1 MLHSTSCELRTYVL
15 RSRSVRSTSPA
26 SVNDSNKNELNQQ
39 NEILKPRRSIMSYGD
54 DFETIELDI
63 GAHKKWKPAT
73 AKVVSLAASATVFQ
87 KLPISPSKTSLAKT
101 NVDCISLDEADEH
114 IRRKLARKLP
124 MLKGFNTPEGVPF
137 APIDCGKD
145 MMQSRAQLQK
155 VRMPRELRE
164 EEYDR
169 VALQSSKKQI
179 TPLHPGNAPVTG
191 KVMRYGNKT
200 YKFDGQKLPTG
211 PDHKN
216 AKQIVVEVIPISGD
230 PDIFISLNSIP
241 DEKQHTWYSAA
252 TGADRIMITPI
263 DPDFGAG
270 VYFIGVFSPNGDAEY
285 LLSVALEPYVDD
297 ERRIR
302 RLAQS
307 WKLFEHIQTKL
318 LATQKLAHSLKVGQS
333 LASWEKINST
343 RVKPNDIR
351 RAPKKSSFFK
361 RRPQT
366 SESSRPISPKSHGS
380 RGSTPIKAVHEQ
392 LDMEILLQMAKS
404 RAKESAS
411 PFVAAVMDRERSC
424 RSRIMMIDPE
434 AGSPQRTYKLIQE
447 LK

>member
-1 MLHSTSCELRTYVL
+1 
-15 RSRSVRSTSPA
+15 
-26 SVNDSNKNELNQQ
+26 
-39 NEILKPRRSIMSYGD
+39 
-54 DFETIELDI
+54 
-63 GAHKKWKPAT
+63 
-73 AKVVSLAASATVFQ
+73 
-87 KLPISPSKTSLAKT
+87 
-101 NVDCISLDEADEH
+101 
-114 IRRKLARKLP
+114 
-124 MLKGFNTPEGVPF
+124 
-137 APIDCGKD
+137 
-145 MMQSRAQLQK
+145 
-155 VRMPRELRE
+155 
-164 EEYDR
+164 
-169 VALQSSKKQI
+169 
-179 TPLHPGNAPVTG
+179 
-191 KVMRYGNKT
+191 
-200 YKFDGQKLPTG
+200 
-211 PDHKN
+211 
-216 AKQIVVEVIPISGD
+216 VVEVIPISGD

>member
-1 MLHSTSCELRTYVL
+1 
-15 RSRSVRSTSPA
+15 
-26 SVNDSNKNELNQQ
+26 
-39 NEILKPRRSIMSYGD
+39 MSYGD
-54 DFETIELDI
+54 EFETIELDL
-63 GAHKKWKPAT
+63 GAHKKWKPANQ
-73 AKVVSLAASATVFQ
+73 KVVSLAASAAVFQ
-87 KLPISPSKTSLAKT
+87 KLPISPGKTSLAKT
-101 NVDCISLDEADEH
+101 SVDCISMDEADEH

-124 MLKGFNTPEGVPF
+124 MLKGFNTPEGASY

-145 MMQSRAQLQK
+145 LMQSRAQLQK

-169 VALQSSKKQI
+169 AALQSSKKLVC
-179 TPLHPGNAPVTG
+179 PLHAGNAPITG

-200 YKFDGQKLPTG
+200 YRFDGQKLPIG

-216 AKQIVVEVIPISGD
+216 ARQIVVEVLPISGD

-252 TGADRIMITPI
+252 TGADRIVITPI
-263 DPDFGAG
+263 DPGFGAG

-285 LLSVALEPYVDD
+285 LLSVVLEPFIDD

-307 WKLFEHIQTKL
+307 WKLFEHIQNKL
-318 LATQKLAHSLKVGQS
+318 LASQKLAHSLKVGQS
-333 LASWEKINST
+333 LSCWENINSS
-343 RVKPNDIR
+343 RVKPNQIR

-361 RRPQT
+361 TKRPQT
-366 SESSRPISPKSHGS
+366 SEGSRPVSPKSHAS
-380 RGSTPIKAVHEQ
+380 RGSTPVRIVPEQ

-404 RAKESAS
+404 RAKDSAS

-434 AGSPQRTYKLIQE
+434 AGSAQRAYKMIQE

>member
-1 MLHSTSCELRTYVL
+1 LYW
-15 RSRSVRSTSPA
+15 SRCALKSVDLATFA
-26 SVNDSNKNELNQQ
+26 WQ
-39 NEILKPRRSIMSYGD
+39 NEWFLKARQSRMSYED
-54 DFETIELDI
+54 EFETIDLDV
-63 GAHKKWKPAT
+63 GAHKKFKPVHQ
-73 AKVVSLAASATVFQ
+73 KVVSLAASATVFQ

-101 NVDCISLDEADEH
+101 SIDCISLDEADEH

-124 MLKGFNTPEGVPF
+124 MLKGFNTPEGVSY
-137 APIDCGKD
+137 APVDCGKD
-145 MMQSRAQLQK
+145 LMQSRVQLQK

-169 VALQSSKKQI
+169 AKLQSSKVVSS
-179 TPLHPGNAPVTG
+179 LYAGNAPVIG
-191 KVMRYGNKT
+191 RVMRYGNKT

-216 AKQIVVEVIPISGD
+216 AKQIVVEVTPISGD

-285 LLSVALEPYVDD
+285 SLSVALEPFVDD

-307 WKLFEHIQTKL
+307 WKLFEHIQAKL
-318 LATQKLAHSLKVGQS
+318 LATKKLAHSLKVGQLLS
-333 LASWEKINST
+333 AWDKINST
-343 RVKPNDIR
+343 RLKPNEIR

-361 RRPQT
+361 KRPQT
-366 SESSRPISPKSHGS
+366 SEGSRPGSPKSHGS
-380 RGSTPIKAVHEQ
+380 RGSTPVKAVHEQ
-392 LDMEILLQMAKS
+392 QDMEILLQMAKC

-411 PFVAAVMDRERSC
+411 PFIAGVIDRERSC

-434 AGSPQRTYKLIQE
+434 AGSPKHAYNMIQE
-447 LK
+447 FK

>member
-1 MLHSTSCELRTYVL
+1 M
-15 RSRSVRSTSPA
+15 
-26 SVNDSNKNELNQQ
+26 
-39 NEILKPRRSIMSYGD
+39 SIGD
-54 DFETIELDI
+54 EFETVELDI
-63 GAHKKWKPAT
+63 GVHKKWKPANQ
-73 AKVVSLAASATVFQ
+73 KVVSLAASPVVFQ

-101 NVDCISLDEADEH
+101 SVDCISLDEADEH

-124 MLKGFNTPEGVPF
+124 MLRGFNTPEGVAY
-137 APIDCGKD
+137 APVDCGKD
-145 MMQSRAQLQK
+145 MMQSRAHLQK
-155 VRMPRELRE
+155 VRMPREIRE

-169 VALQSSKKQI
+169 AALQSSKKSI
-179 TPLHPGNAPVTG
+179 SSLIAGNPPVTG

-200 YKFDGQKLPTG
+200 YKYDGQKLPTG

-216 AKQIVVEVIPISGD
+216 AKQLVVEVIPISGD
-230 PDIFISLNSIP
+230 PDIFISLNSVP

-252 TGADRIMITPI
+252 AGADRIVITPI

-285 LLSVALEPYVDD
+285 SLSVYLEPYVDE
-297 ERRIR
+297 ERRVR

-333 LASWEKINST
+333 ISSWEKINSASI
-343 RVKPNDIR
+343 KPNEIR
-351 RAPKKSSFFK
+351 RAPKKSSFFSRK
-361 RRPQT
+361 RPQT
-366 SESSRPISPKSHGS
+366 GERSRPISPKLHGS
-380 RGSTPIKAVHEQ
+380 RGSTPVKAVYEQ
-392 LDMEILLQMAKS
+392 LDMEILLQMTRC
-404 RAKESAS
+404 RAEEAAS
-411 PFVAAVMDRERSC
+411 PFVSAVLDRERSC

-434 AGSPQRTYKLIQE
+434 AGSHKHAYKLIQE